1 MLTGGEGEEGPPY
14 VPPQKTLK
22 MDYKIAIKHE
32 NRVPLSRFS
41 LNPKSPS
48 QKNLKMAVHL

>member
-1 MLTGGEGEEGPPY
+1 MLTGGEGEGGGPPY

-32 NRVPLSRFS
+32 NRVPPPPRFS
-41 LNPKSPS
+41 HNPKYHP
-48 QKNLKMAVHL
+48 